1 MAATYRR
8 ADGYSSST
16 LAPASASRS
25 VATILSSVNRD
36 FSLEFSWVENST
48 FDRPEISR
56 GLRDHHNRSG
66 HSKNDPRDRWTQRP
80 ASAGDSSEFVL
91 RVASRFAG
99 CIIVAGGCMKS
110 LHRSD
115 LLSWSCF
122 DEKRNVDFCSVA
134 WIRPG
139 GNVLIDPLPMTE
151 HDRAHLAS
159 LGGATLIIITNS
171 DHTRGAQG
179 LAQELRATLCGPRAE
194 RGSFPLQCEHWLGDG
209 DEPVPGLH
217 VLEMHGSKTPGELA
231 LFLERTTL
239 ITGDLVR
246 GHMGGKLNL
255 LPDAKLTDRARAIAS
270 VQRILDAYPDIETVL
285 VGDGWPV
292 FHDGRRALA
301 ALCGR

>member
-1 MAATYRR
+1 
-8 ADGYSSST
+8 
-16 LAPASASRS
+16 
-25 VATILSSVNRD
+25 
-36 FSLEFSWVENST
+36 
-48 FDRPEISR
+48 
-56 GLRDHHNRSG
+56 
-66 HSKNDPRDRWTQRP
+66 
-80 ASAGDSSEFVL
+80 
-91 RVASRFAG
+91 
-99 CIIVAGGCMKS
+99 MKS
-110 LHRSD
+110 LHRPD
-115 LLSWSCF
+115 LLGWSRF
-122 DEKRNVDFCSVA
+122 DEKRNVDFCGVA

-151 HDRAHLAS
+151 HDRAHLAA
-159 LGGATLIIITNS
+159 LGDATLIIITNS
-171 DHTRGAQG
+171 DHTRGAQA

-194 RGSFPLQCEHWLGDG
+194 RGSFPFPCEHWLGDG

-231 LFLERTTL
+231 LVLERTTL

-255 LPDAKLTDRARAIAS
+255 LPDAKLTDHAQAIAS
-270 VQRILDAYPDIETVL
+270 VERILDAYPDIETVL